1 MVGLGD
7 QLLHGGDQQLLAFM
21 IDTQKDVDLGPTVCI
36 T

>member
-21 IDTQKDVDLGPTVCI
+21 IDTQKDVDCRLIHVC
-36 T
+36 